1 MGEGEEPQRE
11 AGMVPAPPDAP
22 WLASYPPGV
31 PAAIDPA
38 LYRSVNELLSAS
50 IARYADRP
58 AFSNLGVVM
67 SYGELDRLADAFAAW
82 LQHERGLEPGDR
94 IALMMPNL
102 LQYPVALFGALRA
115 GLVVVNTNPLYTA
128 RELRHQLADSGA
140 RAIVI
145 LENFAHVLEQ
155 CLDDTSIDTI
165 VLTRM
170 GDMLGT
176 AKGALVNFV
185 VKYLKH
191 LEPAHGVRPTARM
204 PAVLARGA
212 ALEPRPVEVGLDDLA
227 FLQYTGGTT
236 GISKGSMLTHGNI
249 VANVVQ
255 SSAWLAPVFARG
267 EEVVI
272 TALPLYHIFAL
283 TANCLVFSECG
294 GHNVL
299 ITNPRDLPALVKT
312 LRATRFTAITG
323 VNTLFN
329 AMLDAP
335 GFSDLDFSALKIS
348 LGGGMAVQR
357 DVAERW
363 KRATGCTLLE
373 AYGLTETSP
382 AVCVNP
388 LDLPE
393 YNGSI
398 GLPIPSTEV
407 TVRDDEGR
415 DLAIGDT
422 GELCVRGPQVMLGY
436 WGREEETKACLD
448 ADGWLRT
455 GDVARVDER
464 GFVYIVD
471 RKKDMILVSGFNV
484 YPNEIED
491 VVAMHPGV
499 REVGAFGVTDPH
511 SGEAVR
517 LVVVKADPGLTEEG
531 IREHCQANLTR
542 YKCPRS
548 IVFADELPKSNVGKI
563 LRRALRERYGDG

>member
-1 MGEGEEPQRE
+1 M
-11 AGMVPAPPDAP
+11 
-22 WLASYPPGV
+22 
-31 PAAIDPA
+31 
-38 LYRSVNELLSAS
+38 
-50 IARYADRP
+50 
-58 AFSNLGVVM
+58 
-67 SYGELDRLADAFAAW
+67 
-82 LQHERGLEPGDR
+82 
-94 IALMMPNL
+94 
-102 LQYPVALFGALRA
+102 
-115 GLVVVNTNPLYTA
+115 
-128 RELRHQLADSGA
+128 
-140 RAIVI
+140 
-145 LENFAHVLEQ
+145 
-155 CLDDTSIDTI
+155 
-165 VLTRM
+165 
-170 GDMLGT
+170 
-176 AKGALVNFV
+176 
-185 VKYLKH
+185 
-191 LEPAHGVRPTARM
+191 
-204 PAVLARGA
+204 
-212 ALEPRPVEVGLDDLA
+212 
-227 FLQYTGGTT
+227 
-236 GISKGSMLTHGNI
+236 
-249 VANVVQ
+249 
-255 SSAWLAPVFARG
+255 
-267 EEVVI
+267 
-272 TALPLYHIFAL
+272 
-283 TANCLVFSECG
+283 
-294 GHNVL
+294 
-299 ITNPRDLPALVKT
+299 
-312 LRATRFTAITG
+312 
-323 VNTLFN
+323 
-329 AMLDAP
+329 
-335 GFSDLDFSALKIS
+335 
-348 LGGGMAVQR
+348 
-357 DVAERW
+357 
-363 KRATGCTLLE
+363 
-373 AYGLTETSP
+373 
-382 AVCVNP
+382 CVNP